1 MFWRLPHHQAG
12 DTVWIHEGAPTTA
25 GQLQKALEPMEAA
38 LGRLPYKTLGIICST
53 NHPAP
58 LSMYLAALRS
68 GHAVMLL
75 PATLH
80 PDLLAVLIE
89 AYQPDWIFRQQAVE
103 WREPVRREIH
113 PDLALLLPTSGTTGS
128 PQMVRLSYTNLASNA
143 EAIAA
148 YLALGPQ
155 DRAITSLPVTYSYGL
170 SVVNSLLQAGGSLVL
185 TNASLMQPEF
195 WQAMGQGVTHL
206 AGVSSQY
213 HMLRRMGFERR
224 APESLRILTQAGGRL
239 EPEQVQHFAAL
250 SQERNWQFFVMYGQ
264 TEATARIAYLPPER
278 VLESPDCIGIP
289 IPGGALTS
297 ESGELVYRGP
307 NVMMGY
313 AQSSTDLGLG
323 DTCGGVLHTG
333 DTGEQNAQGLWKIT
347 GRLKRFIK
355 LSGLRV
361 NLDEVE
367 AFVGQ
372 SVRCACT
379 GVDNALT
386 VWVEGEEKSEISEWL
401 SNRFNIHPSLVFLR
415 SVEVIPLMEN
425 GKIDY
430 RRLETS

>member
-1 MFWRLPHHQAG
+1 M
-12 DTVWIHEGAPTTA
+12 WIHEGAPTTA

-38 LGRLPYKTLGIICST
+38 LRRFPHKTLGIIYST

-58 LSMYLAALRS
+58 LSIYLAALRT

-75 PATLH
+75 PAALH
-80 PDLLAVLIE
+80 PDLLAALVE
-89 AYQPDWIFRQQAVE
+89 VYQPDWIFRQQAMERVSKAK
-103 WREPVRREIH
+103 REIH

-143 EAIAA
+143 EAIVA
-148 YLALGPQ
+148 YLGLGPQ
-155 DRAITSLPVTYSYGL
+155 DQAITSLPVTYSYGL

-185 TNASLMQPEF
+185 TDASLMQPEF

-206 AGVSSQY
+206 AGVPSQY
-213 HMLRRMGFERR
+213 QMLRRMGFERR
-224 APESLRILTQAGGRL
+224 APKSLRILTQAGGRL
-239 EPEQVQHFAAL
+239 EPEHVQHFATLAL
-250 SQERNWQFFVMYGQ
+250 ERDWRFFVMYGQ

-278 VLESPDCIGIP
+278 VLEAPDCIGIP
-289 IPGGALTS
+289 IPGGTLIA

-313 AQSSTDLGLG
+313 ARSSADLALG

-333 DTGEQNAQGLWKIT
+333 DIGEQNAQGQWKIT

-386 VWVEGEEKSEISEWL
+386 VWVEGVEKPEITEWL
-401 SNRFNIHPSLVFLR
+401 FSRFGVHPSMVSVR
-415 SVEVIPLMEN
+415 SVEAIPLMSN
-425 GKIDY
+425 SKVDY
-430 RRLETS
+430 RKLEAL